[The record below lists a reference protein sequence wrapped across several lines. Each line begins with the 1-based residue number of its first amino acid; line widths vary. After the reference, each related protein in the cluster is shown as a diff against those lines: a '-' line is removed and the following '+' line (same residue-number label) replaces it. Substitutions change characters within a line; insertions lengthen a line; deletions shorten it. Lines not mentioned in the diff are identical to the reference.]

1 MSTSSEDAPTF
12 DVLLAGTV
20 FFDIVFT
27 GFPHPPAPGTE
38 VWTTGMG
45 SSPGGIANL
54 AVATSRLGLC
64 TGLAAGFG
72 DDLYGDWMWQ
82 VLRDQEHVDLSRSRR
97 FHAWHTPVTVSLAM
111 DDDRSMVTHGHP
123 PPESVAAL
131 LDPPPPTRAVLADL
145 GDPEV
150 RSADW
155 WRTAATQGALVFADA
170 GWDPEQVWD
179 RRILTDLADCYAFTP
194 NAQEAMGY
202 TRTDSPQ
209 AALRALAD
217 HVPLAVVTRGHEG
230 VIAIDSATGEE
241 AEVPALDVAAIDPTG
256 AGDVFAA
263 ALVLG
268 TVRGWPLT
276 KRLRFATL
284 CSSLAVQQFGGSL
297 AAPGWGDI
305 ADWWR
310 DVRTRADAGESSAR
324 ETAGAYSF
332 LTECLAGM
340 TTRRVRR
347 AEATIARFSDAD
359 LASPDA
365 EPPTAPSSGQ

>member
-1 MSTSSEDAPTF
+1 MSTSAEAADSF

-20 FFDIVFT
+20 FFDVVFT

-82 VLRDQEHVDLSRSRR
+82 VLRDQERVDLSRSRR

-111 DDDRSMVTHGHP
+111 AADRSMVTHGHP
-123 PPESVAAL
+123 PPEPVAAL
-131 LDPPPPTRAVLADL
+131 LDPPPRTRAVLADL
-145 GDPEV
+145 GDPAV
-150 RSADW
+150 REAGW
-155 WRTAATQGALVFADA
+155 WRTAATDGALVFADA
-170 GWDPEQVWD
+170 GWDPEQEWD
-179 RRILTDLADCYAFTP
+179 QRILTDLADCYAFTP
-194 NAQEAMGY
+194 NEQEAMGY
-202 TRTDSPQ
+202 TRTDSPR
-209 AALRALAD
+209 AALHALAD
-217 HVPLAVVTRGHEG
+217 HVPLAVITRGHQG

-241 AEVPALDVAAIDPTG
+241 AEVPALEVEAIDPTG

-268 TVRGWPLT
+268 TVREWPLT
-276 KRLRFATL
+276 KRLRFAAL

-310 DVRTRADAGESSAR
+310 QVRHRADSGDDDAR
-324 ETAGAYSF
+324 ETADAYSF
-332 LTECLAGM
+332 LPDCLAGV

-359 LASPDA
+359 LASPDVG
-365 EPPTAPSSGQ
+365 PPTARS